1 MDQRLQEKDIV
12 VFDVGNVLL
21 KFDPKIISEDFGLS
35 PRLEEAVFGTGL
47 WAWIDTGLICNG
59 EVARLMC
66 RSVQSESREDYLR
79 VCAVLDDFIGCL
91 TPMAPVRWL
100 PELKAAGK
108 KLYYLTN
115 FSSPAFEKTLERF
128 PFFKAF
134 DGGVVSAHE
143 RIVKPMPAIYRLLC
157 RRYGFSPKDA
167 LFIDDNPENTKAAQQ
182 EGFAVWTLRGE
193 DILSDPPAD
202 ADRTEGMNA
211 T

>member
-21 KFDPKIISEDFGLS
+21 RFDPKSIAKEFGLS

-47 WAWIDTGLICNG
+47 WAWI
-59 EVARLMC
+59 RL
-66 RSVQSESREDYLR
+66 
-79 VCAVLDDFIGCL
+79 LDEFYRFL
-91 TPMAPVRWL
+91 VPLAPSLWL

-115 FSSPAFEKTLERF
+115 FSSPAFERTLERF
-128 PFFKAF
+128 PFFEAF
-134 DGGVVSAHE
+134 DGGVVSSHE

-193 DILSDPPAD
+193 DI
-202 ADRTEGMNA
+202 E
-211 T
+211 

>member
-21 KFDPKIISEDFGLS
+21 RFDPKSIAKEFGLS

-47 WAWIDTGLICNG
+47 WAWIDTGLITNG

-66 RSVQSESREDYLR
+66 QAVQTESREDLIR
-79 VCAVLDDFIGCL
+79 VCAVLDEFIGCL
-91 TPMAPVRWL
+91 TPLAPARWL

-115 FSSPAFEKTLERF
+115 FSSPAFERTLERF
-128 PFFKAF
+128 PFFEAF
-134 DGGVVSAHE
+134 DGGVVSSHE

-193 DILSDPPAD
+193 DI
-202 ADRTEGMNA
+202 E
-211 T
+211 